1 MTSTTAL
8 RALLT
13 GINQVTLGVAVAI
26 VALVVVISSF
36 TLGVWGLVDASRV
49 QARVLSQNTFA
60 ALSHEDRAAAARAL
74 EFLRFSPNVIV
85 AALYGPDGRLF
96 TTYLRSGEAPP
107 QLYDAATGKRLF
119 SPSRLTV
126 EQAVDDGANARG
138 RLVLTISLAG
148 VYKQSAGLLLAI
160 ILATAL
166 AFGINRALLRRLN
179 GRVLGPLG
187 ELGDLMQ
194 QVSHAGDYSLRALP
208 SGITELAMLGSGFNA
223 MLEQIDERDR
233 RLEAQRARLEHEVVA
248 RTAQLVLAKESAEA
262 ASQAKSEFLATM
274 SHEIRSP
281 MNGVLG
287 MNELLIDSE
296 LQPQQR
302 EWALAVRSS
311 GRHLL
316 GVINDIL
323 DFSKIESGKLT
334 PEVADLDLAEVVE
347 EAASMFAQP
356 AQAKGLELLVQ
367 FTPPD
372 APLALRGDAFR
383 LRQVVANLLSNA
395 VKFTARGQVLVRVAL
410 LSEADSGVAVQIS
423 VQDSGPG
430 IPCEAQDR
438 IFEHFAQADGSTTRQ
453 YGGTGLGLAICRRLL
468 GLMGGSIRV
477 DSTPGKG
484 ANFIVDLL
492 LPRAQAA
499 AVAPVDPALADKRVL
514 VVEHGRGGREIL
526 REQLHAWRMQVQAVD
541 NGMSAQSALADA
553 ARAGR
558 PFDLVL
564 MDMHLPQTDGL
575 TLAKL
580 IARHTGEGKTRLIG
594 LTAGYAH
601 VDAEA
606 WAATGI
612 VAQLSKPIR
621 RSELHRVLAAVLKGK
636 PVDSGELPAD
646 AAAALMKL
654 QGRVLLV
661 EDNPINQGVATAM
674 LDRLG
679 LAWGLAGNGQE
690 AVAQMRDSAF
700 DLVLMDCQMPV
711 MDGFQATAAIRALPN
726 AGAAGVPIVALTA
739 NTMPGDEQS
748 CLQAGMN
755 GFLAKPYTINSLQ
768 STLSRWLPVSGES
781 VTQPLSPAP
790 PPQAEATPAPAAVL
804 NRKVLDTLRE
814 LDAPG
819 STALVSQLVQSF
831 LDAAE
836 GNLERVEI
844 AVATGDSS
852 TLAKAAH
859 PVASSAAM
867 LGADALATGYREL
880 ERCGRDARIDDARS
894 CLERVRR
901 EQQRAVQ
908 SLRELLTEAA

>member
-13 GINQVTLGVAVAI
+13 RINQVTLGVAVVI

-60 ALSHEDRAAAARAL
+60 ALTHDDRDAAARAL
-74 EFLRFSPNVIV
+74 DFLRFSPNVIV
-85 AALYGPDGRLF
+85 AALYGADGRLF
-96 TTYLRSGEAPP
+96 ATYLREGEAPP

-126 EQAVDDGANARG
+126 EQAVDDGGSARG
-138 RLVLTISLAG
+138 RLVLTIGLGA
-148 VYKQSAGLLLAI
+148 VYKQSIGLLLAVT
-160 ILATAL
+160 LASAL
-166 AFGINRALLRRLN
+166 AFAVSRALLRRLN

-187 ELGDLMQ
+187 ELGELMR
-194 QVSHAGDYSLRALP
+194 QVSHAGDYSLRAAP
-208 SGITELAMLGSGFNA
+208 CPITELATLGSGFNA

-233 RLEAQRARLEHEVVA
+233 RLEAQRARLEHEVHA
-248 RTAQLVLAKESAEA
+248 RTTQFVLAKEAAEA

-287 MNELLIDSE
+287 MNELLIESE

-316 GVINDIL
+316 GVIDDIL
-323 DFSKIESGKLT
+323 DFSKIESGNLT

-356 AQAKGLELLVQ
+356 AQAKGLDLLVQ

-395 VKFTARGQVLVRVAL
+395 IKFTARGQVLVRVAL
-410 LSEADSGVAVQIS
+410 LKETDTGAAVQIS
-423 VQDSGPG
+423 VQDTGAG
-430 IPCEAQDR
+430 IAPEAQER

-453 YGGTGLGLAICRRLL
+453 FGGTGLGLAICRRLL
-468 GLMGGSIRV
+468 GLMGGSIGV
-477 DSTPGKG
+477 ESTPGKG
-484 ANFIVDLL
+484 ATFIVDLH
-492 LPRAQAA
+492 LPRAQTQTAA
-499 AVAPVDPALADKRVL
+499 APIDPVLVDKRVL
-514 VVEHGRGGREIL
+514 VVEHNRASREIL
-526 REQLHAWRMQVQAVD
+526 REQLHAWQMHVQGVD
-541 NGMSAQSALADA
+541 NGLSAQAARAEA

-564 MDMHLPQTDGL
+564 MDMHLPQMDGV
-575 TLAKL
+575 TLAKVL
-580 IARHTGEGKTRLIG
+580 ARHMGQGKTRLVG
-594 LTAGYAH
+594 LTSGYAH
-601 VDAEA
+601 IDAQARAEA
-606 WAATGI
+606 GI
-612 VAQLSKPIR
+612 VTHLGKPVR
-621 RSELHRVLAAVLKGK
+621 RNELRRVLASVLKGQA
-636 PVDSGELPAD
+636 VDRTEPRAD
-646 AAAALMKL
+646 AAAPVRKL
-654 QGRVLLV
+654 LGRVLLV

-674 LDRLG
+674 LNKLG
-679 LAWGLAGNGQE
+679 LEWVLAIDGAE
-690 AVAQMRDSAF
+690 AVAQVRDSDF

-711 MDGFQATAAIRALPN
+711 MDGFQATAAIRALPDERK
-726 AGAAGVPIVALTA
+726 AGVPIIALTA
-739 NTMPGDEQS
+739 NTMPGDEQA

-755 GFLAKPYTINSLQ
+755 AFLAKPYTIAALQ
-768 STLSRWLPVSGES
+768 AALAGWLKESTDTV
-781 VTQPLSPAP
+781 AP
-790 PPQAEATPAPAAVL
+790 PGQTQPAPAVPAVINL
-804 NRKVLDTLRE
+804 KAIDTLRE

-819 STALVSQLVQSF
+819 GTSLVSQLVQSF
-831 LDAAE
+831 LDAAA
-836 GNLERVEI
+836 GNLERVET
-844 AVATGDSS
+844 AVASGDAP
-852 TLAKAAH
+852 TLVKAAH

-867 LGADALATGYREL
+867 LGAESLATCYREL
-880 ERCGRDARIDDARS
+880 ERCGRDERIDDARS

-901 EQQRAVQ
+901 EQQRTLL